1 MIAFLARHEW
11 RVLTASA
18 VVQWVIAI
26 FGVALLAAAA
36 LGAARA
42 AREQRTFD
50 TFAHR
55 TSQQLAQ
62 PASSRAE
69 VIAHEKGWLAVVPP
83 APLGA
88 LAVGQSDVYPGYL
101 KVTARNLDAVVTG
114 DQIEHPLAVA
124 SGHFDAAFVVL
135 FLYPL
140 LIFAVS
146 FDLTATER
154 DRGTLRMMLAQP
166 VRLRDVVIGKMIAR
180 AVMLALPVILIPVIV
195 SLATAD
201 RSATADHSATA
212 TAVALHTS
220 LPVWT
225 LAVIAYGSIW
235 HGLALLINSRGWDA
249 AANALV
255 LAGIWLVFAIVGP
268 ASINL
273 LIAIRYPMPSR
284 VEAAV
289 QARAATEDATVQGSR
304 QLGQFLQDHPTS
316 ANVGQEGLRQFAM
329 LQAARDQQIA
339 DRLQAVEAAFDV
351 QLQRQQRLA
360 SWLSLLSPTM
370 VAQGVLLDAAGTSA
384 SRFDHFRAE
393 ARRFQ
398 QRWKS
403 YFEPRVLDAAT
414 LSPEELSAA
423 PMFHYVDPPASV
435 MVRRTV
441 LPIVAMGIAGALLLF
456 AGLRGYR
463 GYAL

>member
-1 MIAFLARHEW
+1 MLPFLARHEW

-18 VVQWVIAI
+18 VMMWVIVIFAI
-26 FGVALLAAAA
+26 ALVAASA

-42 AREQRTFD
+42 AREQQ
-50 TFAHR
+50 TFAAFAAR
-55 TSQQLAQ
+55 TSQQLARTS
-62 PASSRAE
+62 AVRAD
-69 VIAHEKGWLAVVPP
+69 VAANDKGWLAVVPP

-154 DRGTLRMMLAQP
+154 DRGTLRMVLAQP
-166 VRLRDVVIGKMIAR
+166 VRLGDVVAGKMLAR
-180 AVMLALPVILIPVIV
+180 AVMLALPVVVIPVV
-195 SLATAD
+195 VTLSMQ
-201 RSATADHSATA
+201 
-212 TAVALHTS
+212 TS
-220 LPVWT
+220 LLVWT
-225 LAVIAYGSIW
+225 MTVLAYGSIW
-235 HGLALLINSRGWDA
+235 HGIALWINSRGWNA

-255 LAGIWLVFAIVGP
+255 LAGIWLIFAVVGP

-273 LIAIRYPMPSR
+273 LIAVRYPMPSR

-289 QARAATEDATVQGSR
+289 QARAATQEATVQGSR

-316 ANVGQEGLRQFAM
+316 ANVGQDGMRQFAM
-329 LQAARDQQIA
+329 LQAARDKQVA
-339 DRLQAVEAAFDV
+339 DRLHAVEATFDA

-360 SWLSLLSPTM
+360 SWLGVLSPTM
-370 VAQGVLLDAAGTSA
+370 VAQGVLLEAAGTSA
-384 SRFDHFRAE
+384 TRFDHFRAE
-393 ARRFQ
+393 ASAFQ
-398 QRWKS
+398 QRWQA
-403 YFEPRVLDAAT
+403 YFEPKVLDAAT
-414 LSPEELSAA
+414 LTAAELAAA
-423 PMFHYVDPPASV
+423 PVFRYAEAPASA
-435 MVRRTV
+435 MVRRTAW
-441 LPIVAMGIAGALLLF
+441 PIAAMAVAGALLLF
-456 AGLRGYR
+456 AGMRSYR

>member
-1 MIAFLARHEW
+1 VIPFLARHEW

-18 VVQWVIAI
+18 VVQWVIVI
-26 FGVALLAAAA
+26 FASALVAAAT

-42 AREQRTFD
+42 AREQQ
-50 TFAHR
+50 TFAAFAAR
-55 TSQQLAQ
+55 TSQQLART
-62 PASSRAE
+62 SSVRAD
-69 VIAHEKGWLAVVPP
+69 VAANDKGWLALMPP

-154 DRGTLRMMLAQP
+154 DRGTLRMVLAQP
-166 VRLRDVVIGKMIAR
+166 VRLGDVVAGKMIAR
-180 AVMLALPVILIPVIV
+180 AAMLALPVILIPVV
-195 SLATAD
+195 VTVATAD
-201 RSATADHSATA
+201 QSATAK
-212 TAVALHTS
+212 AVALQTS
-220 LPVWT
+220 LPIWT
-225 LAVIAYGSIW
+225 VAVLAYGSIW
-235 HGLALLINSRGWDA
+235 HGIALLVNSRGWNA

-255 LAGIWLVFAIVGP
+255 LAGIWLIFAIVGP

-289 QARAATEDATVQGSR
+289 QARAATQDATVQGSR

-316 ANVGQEGLRQFAM
+316 ANVGQDGMRQFAM

-339 DRLQAVEAAFDV
+339 DRLQVVEATFDA

-360 SWLSLLSPTM
+360 SWLSVLSPTM
-370 VAQGVLLDAAGTSA
+370 IAQGVLLEAAGTSA

-393 ARRFQ
+393 ARVFQ
-398 QRWKS
+398 QQWKA

-414 LSPEELSAA
+414 LTPDDLQGA
-423 PMFHYVDPPASV
+423 PAFRYADAPAST
-435 MVRRTV
+435 MVSRTA
-441 LPIVAMGIAGALLLF
+441 LPIAAMAGAGVLLLLV
-456 AGLRGYR
+456 GMRSYR
-463 GYAL
+463 GYAV

>member
-1 MIAFLARHEW
+1 MIRFLTRHEW
-11 RVLTASA
+11 RVLAASS
-18 VVQWVIAI
+18 VVLWVVVI
-26 FGVALLAAAA
+26 FAATLVAASG

-42 AREQRTFD
+42 AREQRLFA
-50 TFAHR
+50 TFAER
-55 TSQQLAQ
+55 TPQQLERAA
-62 PASSRAE
+62 PARAD
-69 VIAHEKGWLAVVPP
+69 VIANEHGWLAVVPP

-101 KVTARNLDAVVTG
+101 KVTARNLDAVATG

-124 SGHFDAAFVVL
+124 SGHFDPAFVVL

-154 DRGTLRMMLAQP
+154 DRGTLRMVMAQP

-180 AVMLALPVILIPVIV
+180 ALMLALPVVVIPVGV
-195 SLATAD
+195 VLGASGAA
-201 RSATADHSATA
+201 APA
-212 TAVALHTS
+212 AVI
-220 LPVWT
+220 VWT
-225 LAVIAYGSIW
+225 LTVLAYGSLW
-235 HGLALLINSRGWDA
+235 HGIALLINAGGRSA

-255 LAGIWLVFAIVGP
+255 LAGIWLIFAIVGP

-289 QARAATEDATVQGSR
+289 QARAATQDAAVQGSR
-304 QLGQFLQDHPTS
+304 QLGQFLQDHPTA
-316 ANVGQEGLRQFAM
+316 ANVGQEGMRQFAM
-329 LQAARDQQIA
+329 LQAARDKQVA
-339 DRLQAVEAAFDV
+339 DRLQAVEARFDA

-360 SWLSLLSPTM
+360 SWLSVLSPAM
-370 VAQGVLLDAAGTSA
+370 VAQGVLLEAAGTSA
-384 SRFDHFRAE
+384 SRYEHFRAE
-393 ARRFQ
+393 ARAFQ
-398 QRWKS
+398 QRWKA

-414 LSPEELSAA
+414 LDAEELASAPVFRYA
-423 PMFHYVDPPASV
+423 EPPAAA
-435 MVRRTV
+435 MVRRTL
-441 LPIVAMGIAGALLLF
+441 LPIIAMSIAAVLLLF
-456 AGLRGYR
+456 AGLRRYR

>member
-18 VVQWVIAI
+18 VVQWVIVI
-26 FGVALLAAAA
+26 FGIALLTASG

-42 AREQRTFD
+42 AREQRTFEA
-50 TFAHR
+50 FAAR

-62 PASSRAE
+62 AASARAD
-69 VIAHEKGWLAVVPP
+69 VVANDKGWLALVPP

-146 FDLTATER
+146 FDLTASER
-154 DRGTLRMMLAQP
+154 DRGTLRMVLAQP
-166 VRLRDVVIGKMIAR
+166 VRLGEVVAGKMIAR
-180 AVMLALPVILIPVIV
+180 ALMLALPVILIPLVV
-195 SLATAD
+195 SLATAGHL
-201 RSATADHSATA
+201 RQGFGAQE
-212 TAVALHTS
+212 AVAPRTPL
-220 LPVWT
+220 LIWT
-225 LAVIAYGSIW
+225 LTVLAYGSIW
-235 HGLALLINSRGWDA
+235 HGIALWINSRGWNA

-255 LAGIWLVFAIVGP
+255 LAGLWLIFAIVGP

-273 LIAIRYPMPSR
+273 LIAIWYPMPSR

-289 QARAATEDATVQGSR
+289 QARAATQEATVQGSR

-316 ANVGQEGLRQFAM
+316 ANVGQEGMRQFAM
-329 LQAARDQQIA
+329 LQAARDRQIA
-339 DRLQAVEAAFDV
+339 DRLQAVEARFDA

-360 SWLSLLSPTM
+360 SWLSVLSPTM
-370 VAQGVLLDAAGTSA
+370 VAQSVLLEAAGTSA
-384 SRFDHFRAE
+384 SRFDHFRAD
-393 ARRFQ
+393 ARAFQ
-398 QRWKS
+398 QQWKA

-414 LSPEELSAA
+414 LGAEELEAA
-423 PMFHYVDPPASV
+423 PVFRYVEAPASV
-435 MVRRTV
+435 MVRRTA
-441 LPIVAMGIAGALLLF
+441 LPIAAMAVAGALLFF
-456 AGLRGYR
+456 AGWRGYG

>member
-1 MIAFLARHEW
+1 VIAFLAWHEW

-18 VVQWVIAI
+18 VVQWVIVI
-26 FGVALLAAAA
+26 FGVALLTASG

-42 AREQRTFD
+42 ARDQRTFQA
-50 TFAHR
+50 FAAR

-62 PASSRAE
+62 AASARAD
-69 VIAHEKGWLAVVPP
+69 VVANDKGWLALVPP

-140 LIFAVS
+140 LILAVS

-154 DRGTLRMMLAQP
+154 DRGTLRMVLAQP
-166 VRLRDVVIGKMIAR
+166 VRLGDVVAGKMIAR
-180 AVMLALPVILIPVIV
+180 AVMLALPVILIPLVV
-195 SLATAD
+195 SVATAEA
-201 RSATADHSATA
+201 SATAN
-212 TAVALHTS
+212 AVALRTP
-220 LPVWT
+220 LLIWT
-225 LAVIAYGSIW
+225 MTVLAYGSIW
-235 HGLALLINSRGWDA
+235 HGIALWINSRGWNA

-255 LAGIWLVFAIVGP
+255 LAGVWLIFAIVGP

-284 VEAAV
+284 VAAAV
-289 QARAATEDATVQGSR
+289 QARAATQEATVQGSR

-316 ANVGQEGLRQFAM
+316 ANVGQEGMRQFAM
-329 LQAARDQQIA
+329 LQAARDRQIA
-339 DRLQAVEAAFDV
+339 DRLQAVAAGFDA
-351 QLQRQQRLA
+351 QLHRQQRLA
-360 SWLSLLSPTM
+360 SWLSVLSPTM
-370 VAQGVLLDAAGTSA
+370 VAQGVLLEAAGTSA

-393 ARRFQ
+393 ARAFQ
-398 QRWKS
+398 QQWQA

-414 LSPEELSAA
+414 LSREEIAAA
-423 PMFHYVDPPASV
+423 PTFSYADEPVAV
-435 MVRRTV
+435 TIRRTA
-441 LPIVAMGIAGALLLF
+441 LPIIALAAAGVLLLV
-456 AGLRGYR
+456 AGWRGYR

>member
-1 MIAFLARHEW
+1 MIRFLARHEW

-18 VVQWVIAI
+18 VAQWVIAI
-26 FGVALLAAAA
+26 FGIALLAAAG

-42 AREQRTFD
+42 AREQRTFEA
-50 TFAHR
+50 FAQR

-62 PASSRAE
+62 PASSRAD
-69 VIAHEKGWLAVVPP
+69 VIANEKGWLAVVPP
-83 APLGA
+83 ALLGA

-101 KVTARNLDAVVTG
+101 KVTARNLDAMVTG

-154 DRGTLRMMLAQP
+154 DRGTLRMVLAQP
-166 VRLRDVVIGKMIAR
+166 VRLGDVVIGKMIAR
-180 AVMLALPVILIPVIV
+180 ALMLALPVVLIPVVVAMMSGGTI
-195 SLATAD
+195 A
-201 RSATADHSATA
+201 SA
-212 TAVALHTS
+212 LI
-220 LPVWT
+220 VWT
-225 LAVIAYGSIW
+225 ITVIAYGSIW
-235 HGLALLINSRGWDA
+235 HGIALLINSRGWNA

-255 LAGIWLVFAIVGP
+255 LAGIWLIFAIVGP

-289 QARAATEDATVQGSR
+289 QARAATQEATVQGSR

-316 ANVGQEGLRQFAM
+316 ANVGQDGMRQFAM
-329 LQAARDQQIA
+329 LQAARDKQIA
-339 DRLQAVEAAFDV
+339 DRLQAVEATFDA

-360 SWLSLLSPTM
+360 SWLSVLSPTM
-370 VAQGVLLDAAGTSA
+370 VAQGVLLEAAGTSV
-384 SRFDHFRAE
+384 SRFEHFRGE
-393 ARRFQ
+393 GRVFQ
-398 QRWKS
+398 QRWKH
-403 YFEPRVLDAAT
+403 YFEPRVLDAAMLT
-414 LSPEELSAA
+414 AEELQAA
-423 PMFHYVDPPASV
+423 PVFSYAEAPTSF
-435 MVRRTV
+435 MVRRTA
-441 LPIVAMGIAGALLLF
+441 LPIAAMAMAGAVLLF
-456 AGLRGYR
+456 AGLRSYR

>member
-1 MIAFLARHEW
+1 
-11 RVLTASA
+11 
-18 VVQWVIAI
+18 VIVI
-26 FGVALLAAAA
+26 FGVALIAASG

-42 AREQRTFD
+42 AREQS
-50 TFAHR
+50 TFAAFAAR
-55 TSQQLAQ
+55 SPQQLAQ
-62 PASSRAE
+62 AAPLRAD
-69 VIAHEKGWLAVVPP
+69 VVANDQGWLALVPP
-83 APLGA
+83 SPLGA

-154 DRGTLRMMLAQP
+154 DRGTLRMVLAQP
-166 VRLRDVVIGKMIAR
+166 VRLGDVVAGKMIAR
-180 AVMLALPVILIPVIV
+180 ALLLALPVIVIPVV
-195 SLATAD
+195 VTLATGAASGVTL
-201 RSATADHSATA
+201 R
-212 TAVALHTS
+212 TS
-220 LPVWT
+220 LLIWT
-225 LAVIAYGSIW
+225 LTVVAYGAIW
-235 HGLALLINSRGWDA
+235 HGIALWINSRGWNA

-255 LAGIWLVFAIVGP
+255 LAGIWLIFAVVGP

-289 QARAATEDATVQGSR
+289 QARAATQDATVQGSR

-316 ANVGQEGLRQFAM
+316 ANVGQEGMRQFAM
-329 LQAARDQQIA
+329 LQAARDRQIA
-339 DRLQAVEAAFDV
+339 DRLQAVEAAFDA
-351 QLQRQQRLA
+351 QLRRQQRLA
-360 SWLSLLSPTM
+360 SWLGVLSPTM
-370 VAQGVLLDAAGTSA
+370 VAQGVLLEAAGTSA
-384 SRFDHFRAE
+384 ARFDHFRAG
-393 ARRFQ
+393 ARAFQ
-398 QRWKS
+398 QRWQA

-414 LSPEELSAA
+414 LSREEIAAA
-423 PMFHYVDPPASV
+423 PTFSYAGEPAAV
-435 MVRRTV
+435 AIRRTA
-441 LPIVAMGIAGALLLF
+441 LPILAMAAAGVLLLV
-456 AGLRGYR
+456 AGWRGYR

>member
-1 MIAFLARHEW
+1 MVGFLARHEW

-26 FGVALLAAAA
+26 FGIALLAASG

-42 AREQRTFD
+42 VGDERSFQA
-50 TFAHR
+50 FAPR
-55 TSQQLAQ
+55 TSHQLAR
-62 PASSRAE
+62 PASSRAD
-69 VIAHEKGWLAVVPP
+69 VIANEKGWLAVVPP

-154 DRGTLRMMLAQP
+154 DRGTLRMVLAQP
-166 VRLRDVVIGKMIAR
+166 VRLRDVVAGKMIAR
-180 AVMLALPVILIPVIV
+180 ALLLALPVVLIPMVV
-195 SLATAD
+195 AMATVESEASAL
-201 RSATADHSATA
+201 RSM
-212 TAVALHTS
+212 L
-220 LPVWT
+220 WT
-225 LAVIAYGSIW
+225 LAVLAYGSIW
-235 HGLALLINSRGWDA
+235 HGLALLVNSRGWNA

-255 LAGIWLVFAIVGP
+255 LAGIWLLFAIVGP

-284 VEAAV
+284 VAAAV
-289 QARAATEDATVQGSR
+289 QARAATQEATVQGSR

-316 ANVGQEGLRQFAM
+316 ANVGQDGMRQFAM
-329 LQAARDQQIA
+329 LQAARDRQIA
-339 DRLQAVEAAFDV
+339 DRLQAVEARFDA

-360 SWLSLLSPTM
+360 SWLGVLSPTM
-370 VAQGVLLDAAGTSA
+370 VAQGVLLEAAGTSA

-393 ARRFQ
+393 ARAFQ
-398 QRWKS
+398 QRWQA

-414 LSPEELSAA
+414 LTAAELAGA
-423 PMFHYVDPPASV
+423 PAFHYGEAPVSV
-435 MVRRTV
+435 VVRRTA
-441 LPIVAMGIAGALLLF
+441 LPIAAMAAAGLLLLL
-456 AGLRGYR
+456 AGLRGYQ

>member
-1 MIAFLARHEW
+1 LNNVLPFLARHEW

-18 VVQWVIAI
+18 VMMWVIVIFAI
-26 FGVALLAAAA
+26 ALVAASA

-42 AREQRTFD
+42 AREQQTFEA
-50 TFAHR
+50 FAAR
-55 TSQQLAQ
+55 TSQQLARTS
-62 PASSRAE
+62 AVRAD
-69 VIAHEKGWLAVVPP
+69 VAANDKGWLAVVPP

-154 DRGTLRMMLAQP
+154 DRGTLRMVLAQP
-166 VRLRDVVIGKMIAR
+166 VRLGDVVAGKMLAR
-180 AVMLALPVILIPVIV
+180 AVMLALPVVVIPVV
-195 SLATAD
+195 VTLSMQ
-201 RSATADHSATA
+201 
-212 TAVALHTS
+212 TS
-220 LPVWT
+220 LLVWT
-225 LAVIAYGSIW
+225 MTVLAYGSIW
-235 HGLALLINSRGWDA
+235 HGIALWINSRGWNA

-255 LAGIWLVFAIVGP
+255 LAGIWLIFAVVGP

-273 LIAIRYPMPSR
+273 LIAVRYPMPSR

-289 QARAATEDATVQGSR
+289 QARAATQEATVQGSR

-316 ANVGQEGLRQFAM
+316 ANVGQDGMRQFAM
-329 LQAARDQQIA
+329 LQAARDKQVA
-339 DRLQAVEAAFDV
+339 DRLQAVEATFDA

-360 SWLSLLSPTM
+360 SWLGVLSPTM
-370 VAQGVLLDAAGTSA
+370 VAQGVLLEAAGTSA
-384 SRFDHFRAE
+384 TRFDHFRAE
-393 ARRFQ
+393 ARAFQ
-398 QRWKS
+398 QRWQA
-403 YFEPRVLDAAT
+403 YFEPKVLDAAT
-414 LSPEELSAA
+414 LTAEELAAA
-423 PMFHYVDPPASV
+423 PVFRYAEAPASA
-435 MVRRTV
+435 MVRRTAW
-441 LPIVAMGIAGALLLF
+441 PIAAMAVAGALLLF
-456 AGLRGYR
+456 AGMRSYR

>member
-1 MIAFLARHEW
+1 MTLFLARHEW

-26 FGVALLAAAA
+26 FGIALLAASG
-36 LGAARA
+36 LGFARA

-50 TFAHR
+50 AFAQR
-55 TSQQLAQ
+55 TSRQLAQ
-62 PASSRAE
+62 PASSRADL
-69 VIAHEKGWLAVVPP
+69 IANEKGWLAVVPP
-83 APLGA
+83 APLGG

-124 SGHFDAAFVVL
+124 SGHFDAVFVVL

-154 DRGTLRMMLAQP
+154 DRGTLRMVLAQP
-166 VRLRDVVIGKMIAR
+166 VRLRDVVAGKMIAR
-180 AVMLALPVILIPVIV
+180 AVMLALPVVLIPVVVI
-195 SLATAD
+195 LMTAD
-201 RSATADHSATA
+201 LSATAK
-212 TAVALHTS
+212 AVALQTS
-220 LPVWT
+220 LPIWT
-225 LAVIAYGSIW
+225 LAVLAYGSIW
-235 HGLALLINSRGWDA
+235 HGIALLVNSRGLNA

-255 LAGIWLVFAIVGP
+255 LAGIWLIFAIVGP

-289 QARAATEDATVQGSR
+289 QARAATQEATVQGSR

-316 ANVGQEGLRQFAM
+316 ANVGQDGMRQFAM
-329 LQAARDQQIA
+329 LQAARDKQIA
-339 DRLQAVEAAFDV
+339 DRLQAVEATFDA

-360 SWLSLLSPTM
+360 SWLSVLSPTM
-370 VAQGVLLDAAGTSA
+370 VAQGVLLEAAGTSA

-393 ARRFQ
+393 ARAFQ
-398 QRWKS
+398 QRWKA

-414 LSPEELSAA
+414 LSADELSAA
-423 PMFHYVDPPASV
+423 PAFRYADPPAAA
-435 MVRRTV
+435 MVRRTA
-441 LPIVAMGIAGALLLF
+441 LPIAAMAVAGVLLLL
-456 AGLRGYR
+456 AGVRGYR